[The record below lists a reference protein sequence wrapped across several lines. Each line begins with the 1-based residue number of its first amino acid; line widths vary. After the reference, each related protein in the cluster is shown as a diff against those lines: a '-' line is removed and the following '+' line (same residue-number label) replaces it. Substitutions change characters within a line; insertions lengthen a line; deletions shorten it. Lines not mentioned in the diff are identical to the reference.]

1 MIEVT
6 IIWPLDLSRTMHYVF
21 GTRKKIHVPTLLT
34 TIWIQLREDYSVA
47 MAKYYIFIS
56 DRH

>member
-6 IIWPLDLSRTMHYVF
+6 ITWPLDLSRTMHYVF
-21 GTRKKIHVPTLLT
+21 GTRKKIHVPTLLA
-34 TIWIQLREDYSVA
+34 TIWIQFREDYSVV

-56 DRH
+56 D